1 MNYGQ
6 FEIESTIIATLL
18 KQPDVLEK
26 IRVKDYMFTNEKFKT
41 FFNYVMDSGKIDH
54 QEIYLKATKD
64 KEFLDADTITKL
76 YNSDF
81 IGYGFF
87 ERYQQELLESYQLNK
102 ANELVTEF
110 KQQPTNQNFNNL
122 IDELKDLK
130 TITNKKEDGT

>member
-1 MNYGQ
+1 
-6 FEIESTIIATLL
+6 
-18 KQPDVLEK
+18 
-26 IRVKDYMFTNEKFKT
+26 
-41 FFNYVMDSGKIDH
+41 
-54 QEIYLKATKD
+54 
-64 KEFLDADTITKL
+64 FLDADTITKL

-87 ERYQQELLESYQLNK
+87 ERYQQELLESYQINK

>member
-102 ANELVTEF
+102 ANELVTE
-110 KQQPTNQNFNNL
+110 
-122 IDELKDLK
+122 
-130 TITNKKEDGT
+130 